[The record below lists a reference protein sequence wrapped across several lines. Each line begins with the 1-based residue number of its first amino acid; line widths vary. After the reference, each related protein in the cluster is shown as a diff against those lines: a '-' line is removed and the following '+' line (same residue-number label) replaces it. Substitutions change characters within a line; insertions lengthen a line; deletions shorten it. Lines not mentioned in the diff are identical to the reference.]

1 MQEIVV
7 KVYSFNELDEL
18 PRAYAVEDVSRH
30 SLWKREISE
39 NLEKLFERLFVERV
53 GEDLA
58 RCARLYAAV
67 DEWNIPNIVCILH
80 VDTPSEL
87 AALRKLSGYGE
98 EDSFSSVPIE
108 FRCSESGIYGETREN
123 ERFHKHVRTWL
134 SIVLDRIRARLVEVI
149 GFERS
154 EEGVSVF
161 CAKHDIV
168 FTRRGKIFDEK
179 EFE

>member
-1 MQEIVV
+1 MREVIV

-18 PRAYAVEDVSRH
+18 PRAYAVEDVARY
-30 SLWKREISE
+30 SLWKQENGE
-39 NLEKLFERLFVERV
+39 NLNKLFERLFVEEV
-53 GEDLA
+53 GEELA
-58 RCARLYAAV
+58 KCASLYAEL

-87 AALRKLSGYGE
+87 ATLRQLSGYGE

-108 FRCSESGIYGETREN
+108 FRCSESGIYGKTREN

-154 EEGVSVF
+154 EDGVSSF